1 MDKDKI
7 KGKGNELAGTAR
19 RKAGATTGNEEME
32 AKGAAQQGKGKV
44 QQAVGGVKDKARDLT
59 GG

>member
-7 KGKGNELAGTAR
+7 KGKGNEAAGKAR
-19 RKAGATTGNEEME
+19 REVGAATGNEKME
-32 AKGAAQQGKGKV
+32 GRGAAQQGKGKV
-44 QQAVGGVKDKARDLT
+44 QKAIGAVKDKARDLT